1 MKKITPRR
9 PSDDSLRRRLRQL
22 AKRER
27 AALTDL
33 LETLAAW
40 DADDG
45 PLRSGF
51 SSLFKY
57 CTQELGY
64 SDDAALYRVRAARLA
79 KRFPIIL
86 KMLRDGELTLTALVA
101 LNPVLNKENAAAIL
115 SEASRKPILQVRE
128 IVARLRPQPDIRD
141 HIQRLPPNTSPA
153 GAERG
158 EVRPLSPGRFHI
170 GFTAGAETVNKI
182 QLLRE
187 LLFHIHP
194 EGRLEDILCAC
205 LDDSLRRRA
214 PKTKA
219 SRRTARAARPSRRI
233 PAAVKRE
240 VFARDGGCCSF
251 VGPDGH
257 RCEERS
263 GLEYDHIVPVAA
275 GGKSVA
281 SNLRLLCV
289 GHNQFLA
296 RQLFGPAASR
306 FMRH

>member
-1 MKKITPRR
+1 M
-9 PSDDSLRRRLRQL
+9 
-22 AKRER
+22 
-27 AALTDL
+27 
-33 LETLAAW
+33 
-40 DADDG
+40 
-45 PLRSGF
+45 
-51 SSLFKY
+51 
-57 CTQELGY
+57 
-64 SDDAALYRVRAARLA
+64 
-79 KRFPIIL
+79 L
-86 KMLRDGELTLTALVA
+86 KDGELTLTALVA

-115 SEASRKPILQVRE
+115 AEASRKPILQVRE

-141 HIQRLPPNTSPA
+141 HIQQLPPNTSAA

-158 EVRPLSPGRFHI
+158 EVRPLSPGRYHI
-170 GFTAGAETVNKI
+170 GFTAGAETVSKI
-182 QLLRE
+182 QRLRE
-187 LLFHIHP
+187 LLWHIYP
-194 EGRLEDILCAC
+194 EGRLEDVIGAC
-205 LDDSLRRRA
+205 LDDSLRKRA
-214 PKTKA
+214 PEEKAPRKPAKTAK
-219 SRRTARAARPSRRI
+219 PSRRI

-289 GHNQFLA
+289 GHNQLLA
-296 RQLFGPAASR
+296 RQQFGTAATR